1 MFDSK
6 ATSRDIFD
14 TSAKGLVRS
23 VVDGYNGTVFAYG
36 QTAAGKTHTMLG
48 SKGSPGVLPLAV
60 NEIMNCI
67 SQAPHRAFLIRCS
80 YIEIYKETITDLL
93 SKKTLEVHESK
104 AKGIHVDAQENIIS
118 NADEIM
124 ACLATGEEH
133 RHTGRTGMNERSSR
147 SHTIFRI
154 IVESRAISDDSS
166 SAPAA
171 SGGNVTLGTLN
182 LVDLAGSESV
192 RTTNATG
199 ERLVEAKMINT
210 SLLTLSRVIKELA
223 ESGKS
228 VNYRESKL
236 TRVLQPSLAGNTKLT
251 VICCINPSRQYQE
264 ESKTTL
270 EFAAH
275 ANGIR
280 MSAAVNT
287 VLDENAKMKTLQKEL
302 AAVRE
307 QLKKLQEVAV
317 ASAAGPVVAV
327 GLVPAMASTVNSA
340 ASNTTALSDS
350 SSSSSRVPFSD
361 ASNAAN
367 GTNGAGDL
375 SASSL
380 IATPAAD
387 LVGKS
392 SVELIAHYEAQ
403 LQNMRTRMFI
413 GGTKHDEV
421 TDTGYTELGRI
432 KSFSAIRSQAAMG
445 RSKRHRETWCPAAGG
460 GGELRK
466 SFLMGLKKGGGA
478 SSSSSSTSI
487 TEVGETEEEEGN
499 YSNGSGSSGGKRSGR
514 SGEEEGEE
522 EIRRPPATAASGSA
536 LNGEED
542 NQLDEEEVETDNE
555 AEAGDDSDND
565 GLVTFSKVR
574 KVASTEDSVVL
585 QGGSGSGG
593 IITISNENEAQPLS
607 SFSITSS
614 SSSSKSSLT
623 LQEKAEFI
631 ELKRELAEKD
641 ASIVELH
648 AQADAM
654 LERNEAVEAEMHRLA
669 SSESSLGAEVRA
681 LSARLAEEMSTKA
694 AMEATMKSSTIDFTA
709 KITDM
714 EATYGAKIADLEAK
728 LSLLQEEAAA
738 SAASSSAA
746 ETKAWAAEKASKAAD
761 ARARAG
767 KDAAAAAEEKA
778 SEAAAKLLAM
788 EETHRLALEAA
799 NASHRLALEA
809 ANASID
815 EAQARASA
823 STSKASAL
831 ASDLGEARA
840 EAAGLEAKYQA
851 LKAQLG
857 ATSESAAQLAE
868 QQENAA
874 RELSLLRSA
883 LATSQEER
891 DNSANEVTA
900 LTIDA
905 KALKREIADL
915 NFKLSS
921 LNEDADRS
929 EREAEEAAEKI
940 AAAETLT
947 ATLQSQITVL
957 DGTVDDL
964 NKKKSEIESEN
975 TVLQSR
981 LTEVLSTLES
991 LRAYTSS
998 LETTNANA
1006 QTEIEK
1012 LTNDASSSESN
1023 LRASV
1028 DSLTAQIAKLQGEAE
1043 VSYRALADA
1052 ASLDASLKRAQAEL
1066 ATATTEA
1073 TANRSALLYAAS
1085 ILKSVQSYFTHLNSL
1100 PTTDSDP
1107 ATLADYL
1114 QDLAPSTNGI
1124 CDELQSIIA
1133 PTLALVANSQ
1143 EDAGGGPIS
1152 GISSAAEAVSSA
1164 IFTFN
1169 EVCFNASGLIYDV
1182 LKARDAAVSELEMQ
1196 SSELKSRDAS
1206 DSEAATAA
1214 LAAAAAEHAR
1224 VVEELQSE
1232 ASRSMNAFKAEVY
1245 AQTEQLKEEL
1255 SRTQA
1260 DAAAVEERRLKLETE
1275 LITAKDD
1282 HVRETQAAVQAA
1294 LQEAATQAATKGHG
1308 VEGLLQNYAAEMSQ
1322 IKVQLSLASG
1332 EVDAAKEAARLAN
1345 EAAASAK
1352 TALVSMQ
1359 NERDIALAAASA
1371 AEMRATSLAATLAST
1386 SDALASFTSREASE
1400 KNAETALSVA
1410 TATVARLTSRVAE
1423 LESVSSLVETLQAE
1437 TERARNVKDSIAAEN
1452 ARLSLKNYE
1461 LGLSEASAKEAA
1473 TLATSEADRARAEL
1487 TGLKSQLEQAKSDVT
1502 RYTSQLEMSR
1512 LELGSLQATYERT
1525 CTQLEQARETSS
1537 TLQSQVAKKEEALQE
1552 YSLRFNEAESYAQSA
1567 IAALET
1573 QRSHE
1578 AQAAAA
1584 ALAESTLQLDA
1595 ANAAIIDLRGT
1606 IDERGEAAEAAESRA
1621 LDLANAL
1628 EMADV
1633 RIEKLNA
1640 QLAAVRGAAQHA
1652 EALSAARGA
1661 DIAAISDKFNTL
1673 KVHLESAEAENARL
1687 TARCERLDRAKLTDA
1702 QTKKMIAIKKEYDVL
1717 KVQVHELSAEK
1728 LRLETLLA
1736 ATSASSKTQESK
1748 IVADLQARL
1757 AQAEANAGRYS
1768 DMRAALEVAL
1778 EEAKGGIE
1786 DANAL
1791 AKDKGEEAERLR
1803 SQATDARAALHTA
1816 QDTIAKMAS
1825 SSAVLA
1831 ATLNSASP
1839 AIALAGL
1846 EDLHLATTAA
1856 PHDVSSR
1863 AREVVDAL
1871 SIKLQQLSSTHS
1883 STLQQMAKTEAASAA
1898 RTCQFEGD
1906 LQSVKEQL
1914 SKGER
1919 EIQSLRET
1927 ISRLQGEAK
1936 ANKAR
1941 AADAEK
1947 EAEAVRARIH
1957 QIERINADL
1966 ASKAQDK
1973 TNALSEAAAEHAR
1986 SLQFLEKENLAL
1998 MMELRSLRSS
2008 AASAQA
2014 LATSSRPAPR
2024 LSVIK
2029 SNPGFTGAAA
2039 NAANARMSMGGNAH
2053 SMQAQMFAS
2062 QQQQWQQQQ
2071 VLMQHQNIHA
2081 QLSAQPLVSLPMP
2094 GVSAASTTTTTM
2106 AASQLHPASS
2116 SVGHSAASSTA
2127 LASSTAS
2134 LSHPEPSSADTS
2146 MIDALASAP
2155 SLPQLSSS
2163 QMLGSSGLGRRQP
2176 LSAIAGGVNAAAPL
2190 SEQGGGSAASLA
2202 ASKLGASRVL
2212 LAPRGNGG
2220 GGVVH
2225 ANNTAGGAE
2234 KEGECAQQ

>member
-1 MFDSK
+1 
-6 ATSRDIFD
+6 
-14 TSAKGLVRS
+14 
-23 VVDGYNGTVFAYG
+23 
-36 QTAAGKTHTMLG
+36 MLG

>member
-1 MFDSK
+1 M
-6 ATSRDIFD
+6 
-14 TSAKGLVRS
+14 
-23 VVDGYNGTVFAYG
+23 FAYG

-154 IVESRAISDDSS
+154 IVESRTISDDA
-166 SAPAA
+166 SAPA
-171 SGGNVTLGTLN
+171 GNVTLGTLN

-317 ASAAGPVVAV
+317 VSAASAAGGP
-327 GLVPAMASTVNSA
+327 VPAMASTVLPGALTA
-340 ASNTTALSDS
+340 APS
-350 SSSSSRVPFSD
+350 SESIAMRVPFTD

-367 GTNGAGDL
+367 IIINNAGVGDVSTL
-375 SASSL
+375 SSSL
-380 IATPAAD
+380 TATPAAD

-466 SFLMGLKKGGGA
+466 SFLMGLKKGGVSSSS

-487 TEVGETEEEEGN
+487 TEGGEAEEDEEN
-499 YSNGSGSSGGKRSGR
+499 DSNGSGSSGGGPGSKASGR
-514 SGEEEGEE
+514 RGGGGVEEEEDEISNGRRPLLTSSGGGGGGPLEGSGNNDNRLEE
-522 EIRRPPATAASGSA
+522 ED
-536 LNGEED
+536 ED
-542 NQLDEEEVETDNE
+542 ETDDE
-555 AEAGDDSDND
+555 AEEGDESDND

-574 KVASTEDSVVL
+574 KVASEASA
-585 QGGSGSGG
+585 QAGGNVP
-593 IITISNENEAQPLS
+593 ILSNEKEAKP
-607 SFSITSS
+607 SFSS
-614 SSSSKSSLT
+614 SSSSSTTTSPASLVQ
-623 LQEKAEFI
+623 QESAELF
-631 ELKRELAEKD
+631 ELKRLLAEKD
-641 ASIVELH
+641 ATIVDLH

-654 LERNEAVEAEMHRLA
+654 LERNEAVESEMHRLA
-669 SSESSLGAEVRA
+669 SIESSLGAEVGA
-681 LSARLAEEMSTKA
+681 LGARLAEEISFRA
-694 AMEATMKSSTIDFTA
+694 EIEASAKTSIGDFTA
-709 KITDM
+709 KIADM
-714 EATYGAKIADLEAK
+714 EASFGSRIADLEAK
-728 LSLLQEEAAA
+728 IASSQEETSAATA
-738 SAASSSAA
+738 SASAA
-746 ETKAWAAEKASKAAD
+746 ETKAWAAEKAAKAAD
-761 ARARAG
+761 ARARASR
-767 KDAAAAAEEKA
+767 DAAAAAEEKA
-778 SEAAAKLLAM
+778 SEMAAKVSAM
-788 EETHRLALEAA
+788 EETHRVALEAA
-799 NASHRLALEA
+799 NDAIE
-809 ANASID
+809 

-823 STSKASAL
+823 SASKASAL

-891 DNSANEVTA
+891 NAFSSEVNI
-900 LTIDA
+900 LSIDA
-905 KALKREIADL
+905 KAMKREISDL

-940 AAAETLT
+940 AAAESTN
-947 ATLQSQITVL
+947 ASLQSQVAL
-957 DGTVDDL
+957 LVSANNDL
-964 NKKKSEIESEN
+964 TKTRSENESEN
-975 TVLQSR
+975 TLMQSR
-981 LTEVLSTLES
+981 LTEMLSTLES
-991 LRAYTSS
+991 LRAYTAS
-998 LETTNANA
+998 LEATNSNA

-1012 LTNDASSSESN
+1012 LTNDATLSESN
-1023 LRASV
+1023 LRSNIE
-1028 DSLTAQIAKLQGEAE
+1028 SLTTQITKLQSDADI
-1043 VSYRALADA
+1043 SSQAALDNANT
-1052 ASLDASLKRAQAEL
+1052 LDASLKRVQAEVES
-1066 ATATTEA
+1066 AVSESTTYRA
-1073 TANRSALLYAAS
+1073 ALLHAAS
-1085 ILKSVQSYFTHLNSL
+1085 ILKSVESYFTHLNSL
-1100 PTTDSDP
+1100 PTADSDP
-1107 ATLADYL
+1107 AALADYL

-1133 PTLALVANSQ
+1133 PTLALVANSR
-1143 EDAGGGPIS
+1143 EDIGGGGGPIS

-1182 LKARDAAVSELEMQ
+1182 LKARDAAVSELDMQ
-1196 SSELKSRDAS
+1196 SSEQKSRDAS
-1206 DSEAATAA
+1206 DTE
-1214 LAAAAAEHAR
+1214 AAAAAAAALALSTAEHSR
-1224 VVEELQSE
+1224 VIEELKSE
-1232 ASRSMNAFKAEVY
+1232 ASRSMDAFKAEVF
-1245 AQTEQLKEEL
+1245 AQTAQLKEDL

-1260 DAAAVEERRLKLETE
+1260 EAAAVEERRVKLETE
-1275 LITAKDD
+1275 LVAAKEE
-1282 HVRETQAAVQAA
+1282 HVRETQFAIQAA
-1294 LQEAATQAATKGHG
+1294 LQDAASQAATKGHG

-1332 EVDAAKEAARLAN
+1332 EVEAAKDAARLAN
-1345 EAAASAK
+1345 EAATSAK
-1352 TALVSMQ
+1352 AALLSMQ
-1359 NERDIALAAASA
+1359 SERDVALAAASA
-1371 AEMRATSLAATLAST
+1371 AEMRSTSLASTLAAT
-1386 SDALASFTSREASE
+1386 SDALAAFTSREATE

-1410 TATVARLTSRVAE
+1410 TATVARLTARVAE

-1452 ARLSLKNYE
+1452 AKLSLKNYE
-1461 LGLSEASAKEAA
+1461 LGLSEASAREAA
-1473 TLATSEADRARAEL
+1473 TLATSDADRARAEFA
-1487 TGLKSQLEQAKSDVT
+1487 GLKSQLEQAKSDVV
-1502 RYTSQLEMSR
+1502 RYSSQLEMSR

-1525 CTQLEQARETSS
+1525 CTQLEQARESS
-1537 TLQSQVAKKEEALQE
+1537 ASLQSQVAKKEDALQE

-1567 IAALET
+1567 IAALES
-1573 QRSHE
+1573 QRSNE
-1578 AQAAAA
+1578 AQMAAA
-1584 ALAESTLQLDA
+1584 ALAESSQQLDA

-1640 QLAAVRGAAQHA
+1640 QITAVRGAAQQA

-1661 DIAAISDKFNTL
+1661 DIAAISDKVNTL
-1673 KVHLESAEAENARL
+1673 KVHLEAAETENARL

-1736 ATSASSKTQESK
+1736 ASSASSKSQESK
-1748 IVADLQARL
+1748 IVTELQARL
-1757 AQAEANAGRYS
+1757 AAAEANAGKFS

-1778 EEAKGGIE
+1778 EEAKGGIV

-1803 SQATDARAALHTA
+1803 SQVSDARAALHTA

-1846 EDLHLATTAA
+1846 EDQHLATTAA
-1856 PHDVSSR
+1856 PADVASR
-1863 AREVVDAL
+1863 ARNVVDAL
-1871 SIKLQQLSSTHS
+1871 SVKLQQLSSTHS
-1883 STLQQMAKTEAASAA
+1883 SALQQMSKAEAVSAA
-1898 RTCQFEGD
+1898 RTVQFEGD

-1914 SKGER
+1914 AKGER
-1919 EIQSLRET
+1919 EIQTLRET

-1936 ANKAR
+1936 SNKSR
-1941 AADAEK
+1941 ATEAEK
-1947 EAEAVRARIH
+1947 EAESVRARIH

-1973 TNALSEAAAEHAR
+1973 TNALNEAAAEHAR

-2014 LATSSRPAPR
+2014 LAASSRPAPR

-2062 QQQQWQQQQ
+2062 QHQQWQQQQ

-2081 QLSAQPLVSLPMP
+2081 QLSAQPLVSLPLP
-2094 GVSAASTTTTTM
+2094 GGGGGGSSSSAAVTS
-2106 AASQLHPASS
+2106 AAHVQQASS
-2116 SVGHSAASSTA
+2116 SA
-2127 LASSTAS
+2127 LASSTVS
-2134 LSHPEPSSADTS
+2134 LSHEPSTADTS
-2146 MIDALASAP
+2146 MVIDALASAP
-2155 SLPQLSSS
+2155 TLPQLSSS
-2163 QMLGSSGLGRRQP
+2163 QLLGSSGLGRRQP
-2176 LSAIAGGVNAAAPL
+2176 LSAIAGGVNAAAPATEHGGAL
-2190 SEQGGGSAASLA
+2190 SSSSLA
-2202 ASKLGASRVL
+2202 SSKLGASRVL

-2220 GGVVH
+2220 GGVV
-2225 ANNTAGGAE
+2225 NTAAASSE